1 MENLNVKI
9 SSSPHVRSKDTTS
22 DIMFDVVIALVPATA
37 FGLYLHGWYAA
48 LLVAVCIGS
57 CVGFE
62 ALWQHCMHKKV
73 TVADFSAVVTGLLIA
88 MNLPPRLPIWMAV
101 LGCAF
106 AIIVVKQLFGG
117 LGQNFMNPAL
127 AARCFLLLAFSRY
140 MTAFIYD
147 GVSTA
152 TPLAVLKS
160 GGAVDIKNMFLG
172 YTAGTIG
179 ETSAAALLLG
189 AVYLLCKRVIS
200 PKIPLIYIGSFA
212 ACIAIYAVVKDYNV
226 LEFTAAHLCGGGLML
241 GAWFMATDYVTSPIT
256 SAGKVVY
263 ALMLGLLTFCL
274 RIFGGSA
281 EGVSYAIIIS
291 NLFVPL
297 IERVTVPK
305 AFGEVREKKD
315 RKKKAADEPEK
326 EISDMKEEDD
336 SKSGSGMNIK
346 GIMIAIAAICA
357 ITLIMGAALGAV
369 YTITKKP
376 IQDAEEKAKQ
386 EAYTE
391 VFPSAS
397 EIVTLTDEEINM
409 DNVNAV
415 IANKGFEDSRID
427 EISIVADE
435 NGMAAGFIVL
445 VTNSAGYG
453 GDIQMAVGVSVD
465 GSIQGI
471 SFLSISE
478 TAGLGM
484 EAQNDEFLSQFI
496 GKHVGQFT
504 YTKTGSTSDSEIDAI
519 SGATITTSAVVDAV
533 NAVMCFIGG
542 LY

>member
-73 TVADFSAVVTGLLIA
+73 TVGDFSAVVTGLLIA

-160 GGAVDIKNMFLG
+160 GGAVDIKDMFLG

-179 ETSAAALLLG
+179 ETSVAALLLG

-326 EISDMKEEDD
+326 EISDTEEQDD

-346 GIMIAIAAICA
+346 GIMLAIAAICA

-369 YTITKKP
+369 YNITKKP

-427 EISIVADE
+427 EISIAADE

-471 SFLSISE
+471 SFLSIGE